1 VNELG
6 YIVSS
11 NAELAEALAGQSLM
25 IGKLTEDGLK
35 LVENLAIKT
44 EESKKSMADLSD
56 VAETTKESTNNIGE
70 ASTMI
75 SDIASQTN
83 LLALNAAIEAA
94 RAGEAGKGFAV
105 VADEIRKLAEQSA
118 KSTAQIDQMLTELK
132 YNSTKS
138 IETSRQ
144 LREAVDIQ
152 SDSVLETQKKYKEIA
167 EAIHMSLEFS

>member
-1 VNELG
+1 MNELG